1 MQTVEAIVKGIFG
14 RQTVAAEELGVK
26 PASISNWKAWGY
38 FPARMVGPILK
49 RARER
54 GIEISVD
61 DIPATPEK
69 VRRQ

>member
-1 MQTVEAIVKGIFG
+1 MQTVEAIVKEIFG
-14 RQTVAAEELGVK
+14 KSGAAAKSLGVK
-26 PASISNWKAWGY
+26 PSAVSNWKAWGY

-69 VRRQ
+69 VQQ